1 MSGIKISELNK
12 WSISDV
18 ENVPA
23 SEILI
28 PVSVNGVTGCLR
40 ANVLVNF
47 MKTAGHE
54 MDDMQND
61 RIDDM
66 NANIQYLETKLNNFM
81 TEMNRKYNELIS
93 NQTGIDTSQT
103 TQLNEHSESISN
115 LENENAEQSAQ
126 INDLQAAHEWEN
138 FNNQNNGSG
147 N

>member
-1 MSGIKISELNK
+1 MSGIRISELNK
-12 WSISDV
+12 WSMSDIEGV
-18 ENVPA
+18 D
-23 SEILI
+23 SQSILI
-28 PVSVNGVTGCLR
+28 PVSINGVTGCIR
-40 ANVLVNF
+40 SNVLVNF
-47 MKTAGHE
+47 LKTAGND
-54 MDDMQND
+54 MDEIQND

-66 NANIQYLETKLNNFM
+66 NVQIQYLSETLESFM

-103 TQLNEHSESISN
+103 SQLNEHSESISN

-138 FNNQNNGSG
+138 FNNQNGSG

>member
-47 MKTAGHE
+47 MKTAGNE

-138 FNNQNNGSG
+138 FNNQNNSSG